1 MYTLLSVTSH
11 NSISRHIRQAKHLP
25 RPRPAKPKKLAGLIG
40 VCLYCVSEHKRIN
53 MATIKR
59 KRVQVQLPI
68 EVFEI
73 VEEISNLGG
82 VAMGILLAEL
92 ITENK
97 SGLLLIRDALIAA
110 RNNDVSGA
118 IDRLQESLLDSM
130 GKSVDLSKD
139 MNEAKRVIR
148 RSL

>member
-1 MYTLLSVTSH
+1 
-11 NSISRHIRQAKHLP
+11 
-25 RPRPAKPKKLAGLIG
+25 
-40 VCLYCVSEHKRIN
+40 

-82 VAMGILLAEL
+82 VAMGLLLAEL

>member
-1 MYTLLSVTSH
+1 
-11 NSISRHIRQAKHLP
+11 
-25 RPRPAKPKKLAGLIG
+25 
-40 VCLYCVSEHKRIN
+40 
-53 MATIKR
+53 MATPKR

-68 EVFEI
+68 EIFEI

-92 ITENK
+92 IVENK

-118 IDRLQESLLDSM
+118 IERLQESLLDSM

-139 MNEAKRVIR
+139 MQEAKRSIKQR
-148 RSL
+148 

>member
-1 MYTLLSVTSH
+1 
-11 NSISRHIRQAKHLP
+11 
-25 RPRPAKPKKLAGLIG
+25 
-40 VCLYCVSEHKRIN
+40 
-53 MATIKR
+53 MATMKR
-59 KRVQVQLPI
+59 KRVQVQLPMDI
-68 EVFEI
+68 FEI

-118 IDRLQESLLDSM
+118 IDRLQESLLESM
-130 GKSVDLSKD
+130 GKSVDLSKE
-139 MNEAKRVIR
+139 MHEAKKGIK
-148 RSL
+148 

>member
-1 MYTLLSVTSH
+1 
-11 NSISRHIRQAKHLP
+11 
-25 RPRPAKPKKLAGLIG
+25 
-40 VCLYCVSEHKRIN
+40 

>member
-1 MYTLLSVTSH
+1 
-11 NSISRHIRQAKHLP
+11 
-25 RPRPAKPKKLAGLIG
+25 
-40 VCLYCVSEHKRIN
+40 
-53 MATIKR
+53 MATPKR

-68 EVFEI
+68 EIFEI

-92 ITENK
+92 IVENK

-118 IDRLQESLLDSM
+118 IERLQESLLDSM
-130 GKSVDLSKD
+130 SKSVDLSKE
-139 MNEAKRVIR
+139 MQEAKRSIKQR
-148 RSL
+148 

>member
-1 MYTLLSVTSH
+1 
-11 NSISRHIRQAKHLP
+11 
-25 RPRPAKPKKLAGLIG
+25 
-40 VCLYCVSEHKRIN
+40 

-82 VAMGILLAEL
+82 VAMGLLLAEL

-118 IDRLQESLLDSM
+118 IERLQESLLDSM
-130 GKSVDLSKD
+130 GKSVDLSKE

-148 RSL
+148 RSI